1 MKRLKS
7 LLLSIA
13 GLFLMSTPVFA
24 ADYSFETMSPRDYYG
39 STSYEMVYGAQYNY
53 GGINAVDFLDPLAE
67 EGPTHTIASGSI
79 PEYGIPASGNS
90 SYPGSAE
97 CVYPVQWDD
106 IPMIPTPQITSAAEM
121 TRADGSIGTLVIPR
135 LDIRFNAYDG
145 TGSYAMRKGVGHF
158 PGTSA
163 WDGNIGLCGHNR
175 GSSHNIGSIK
185 DLEIGDM
192 ICYETC
198 LGTRF
203 YRVSLVRVIE
213 QTDWSYLNNTSDN
226 RITLIT
232 CLAGQPSKRVCVQGV
247 EVCS

>member
-1 MKRLKS
+1 
-7 LLLSIA
+7 
-13 GLFLMSTPVFA
+13 
-24 ADYSFETMSPRDYYG
+24 
-39 STSYEMVYGAQYNY
+39 
-53 GGINAVDFLDPLAE
+53 
-67 EGPTHTIASGSI
+67 
-79 PEYGIPASGNS
+79 
-90 SYPGSAE
+90 
-97 CVYPVQWDD
+97 
-106 IPMIPTPQITSAAEM
+106 
-121 TRADGSIGTLVIPR
+121 
-135 LDIRFNAYDG
+135 
-145 TGSYAMRKGVGHF
+145 MRKGVGHF

-198 LGTRF
+198 MGTRF